1 MLQQLLMI
9 VLFFSAPNDQTA
21 RVMDGG
27 FEDWTGPAEAQ
38 GPEGG
43 LVRGVRVASD
53 PRFVYF
59 QLDLDRPATLQG
71 LDRELRIEIDL
82 DDNDRTG
89 VNGSAGIRG
98 VDAVVLFSPRDE
110 DDGSVRS
117 GAAVLGVRGRSITRA
132 TPDELGVVAM
142 PTHGNDRFEVRLDR
156 SPAFGKKGFEAQ
168 IVTVTRDGGATG
180 CPPIEHAFENRST
193 REPLEAKVDPAA
205 PAEGVRIMSW
215 NGERGA
221 LFKSESAGAFA
232 RTFEALAPDV
242 VLLQELPAGVGVRA
256 LDEWFDRLEGDLD
269 WSAVVSGGSLPVAIL
284 SRHPMSPV
292 DELVKVQ
299 GVDSRG
305 SKRFVR
311 AVGGLAVIDGRS
323 VLAVCVHLKCCGR
336 LGSSED
342 EKRRIEV
349 DAIHEAV
356 RLAVARLKPDEVV
369 IGGDLNLVG
378 TPAVLVRLQEG
389 LAPDGG
395 DLAVTEPMRPA
406 GDATTSWE
414 KPGQSFV
421 PGRLDFILAGG
432 LGTVR
437 NALVFDTLQ
446 MDERWLRR
454 HGVPRAAPSDH
465 LPILIDVDLTP

>member
-1 MLQQLLMI
+1 
-9 VLFFSAPNDQTA
+9 
-21 RVMDGG
+21 
-27 FEDWTGPAEAQ
+27 
-38 GPEGG
+38 
-43 LVRGVRVASD
+43 
-53 PRFVYF
+53 
-59 QLDLDRPATLQG
+59 
-71 LDRELRIEIDL
+71 
-82 DDNDRTG
+82 
-89 VNGSAGIRG
+89 
-98 VDAVVLFSPRDE
+98 
-110 DDGSVRS
+110 
-117 GAAVLGVRGRSITRA
+117 
-132 TPDELGVVAM
+132 
-142 PTHGNDRFEVRLDR
+142 
-156 SPAFGKKGFEAQ
+156 
-168 IVTVTRDGGATG
+168 
-180 CPPIEHAFENRST
+180 
-193 REPLEAKVDPAA
+193 
-205 PAEGVRIMSW
+205 MSW

-221 LFKSESAGAFA
+221 LFKPESAGAFA
-232 RTFEALAPDV
+232 RTFEALVPDV
-242 VLLQELPAGVGVRA
+242 VLLQELPAGVDERA
-256 LDEWFDRLEGDLD
+256 LDEWFERLEGDLD

-311 AVGGLAVIDGRS
+311 AVGGLTTIDGRS

-378 TPAVLVRLQEG
+378 TPTVLFRLQEG

-432 LGTVR
+432 LGAVR
-437 NALVFDTLQ
+437 NALVFDTSQ
-446 MDERWLRR
+446 MDERWLRK
-454 HGVPRAAPSDH
+454 HGVPRSAPSDH